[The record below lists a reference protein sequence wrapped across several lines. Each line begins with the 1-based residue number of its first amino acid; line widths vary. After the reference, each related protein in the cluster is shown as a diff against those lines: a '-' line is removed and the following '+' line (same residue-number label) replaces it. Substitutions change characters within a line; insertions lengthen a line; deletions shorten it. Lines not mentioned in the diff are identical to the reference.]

1 VKSTS
6 PHTQT
11 QKLSI
16 GFQLRDMVESA
27 LGVVDEKGNKFRMD
41 LSQGSSLSSTLA
53 FLKRSLSKGAKP
65 WVYSQKP
72 KTVKKL
78 QKKSASKVLI
88 GKTFKKVV
96 LDKTKHC
103 FVSLCPLAEDDCKHH
118 FPTWNE
124 LATLLKKGGV
134 DDVVVARVDPI
145 HNDMAA
151 GFSAKPMD
159 GAPFGS
165 IYPTIY
171 FVAKDK
177 KDDEERLNWRAKI
190 DDRGHIEEENA
201 QAWIKYMLEN
211 GAKDSLSAGYGNE
224 APMIPDPKAVKPADW
239 DDDDD
244 GVWEAQ
250 MIKNPAST
258 GKWDP
263 AKQLAA
269 NKAKAAAAGK
279 QEL

>member
-1 VKSTS
+1 MILAGHSVFKTTRYWQKLLAQAAVSHKPVGSVLFSMANASTGDLDEWVKSTS

-177 KDDEERLNWRAKI
+177 KDDEEHLWDAKHK
-190 DDRGHIEEENA
+190 G
-201 QAWIKYMLEN
+201 
-211 GAKDSLSAGYGNE
+211 GA
-224 APMIPDPKAVKPADW
+224 
-239 DDDDD
+239 
-244 GVWEAQ
+244 
-250 MIKNPAST
+250 
-258 GKWDP
+258 
-263 AKQLAA
+263 
-269 NKAKAAAAGK
+269 
-279 QEL
+279 